1 MTQYQFREGSRITA
15 VSAQTIGDE
24 LSRIQREDHAVTPTA
39 VVNAARP
46 DDAPLHPAFEWD
58 DVIAA
63 EAHREHQAR
72 TLIRSV
78 TVIRDEKREPVYT
91 HVQSIGYMPT
101 PMVAA
106 NEDLFQM
113 AVKEATK
120 RLKSA
125 EEQVGIL
132 LRYSKGDDLVRVQSA
147 LRDIESAAAQ
157 IEG

>member
-1 MTQYQFREGSRITA
+1 
-15 VSAQTIGDE
+15 
-24 LSRIQREDHAVTPTA
+24 
-39 VVNAARP
+39 
-46 DDAPLHPAFEWD
+46 
-58 DVIAA
+58 
-63 EAHREHQAR
+63 
-72 TLIRSV
+72 LIRSV

-101 PMVAA
+101 PMVVA

>member
-24 LSRIQREDHAVTPTA
+24 LSRIQQEDRAVTPTA

-132 LRYSKGDDLVRVQSA
+132 LRYSKGDDLIRVQSA